1 VKAKTFETRVEPPE
15 DENTVADGGC
25 EGCSADMEETNRRS
39 DVRRRSRTGDGCGL
53 PMSTDSEGTIASFRN
68 EIDPFVFLG
77 GAIATI
83 LAIGYIA
90 VRPGVAG
97 EFLTNA
103 NEIPLE
109 RTRMGIPLGDVSLRC
124 ILPVATSRTVG

>member
-1 VKAKTFETRVEPPE
+1 
-15 DENTVADGGC
+15 
-25 EGCSADMEETNRRS
+25 
-39 DVRRRSRTGDGCGL
+39 
-53 PMSTDSEGTIASFRN
+53 MSTDSEGTIASFRN

-97 EFLTNA
+97 GFLTNA
-103 NEIPLE
+103 NEFLWSE
-109 RTRMGIPLGDVSLRC
+109 LGWVFLWAMFLSVVFCLW
-124 ILPVATSRTVG
+124 LLVGPWG